1 MLPEKNNRKE
11 KMARLV
17 SYKNN
22 EDHRYSTFKNDSITS
37 SNENLTNSSNFNL
50 ITKIKKREENKKSKW
65 FCIMCHCVCCI
76 KLCQKLCPCC
86 CIRNVKCHCCCSQC
100 NDDEDDIDGEFAKIK
115 YEMSLKDGK
124 YIPSNTADRSPRGF
138 NKSNKNK
145 KWNWDDSLRSNSDKF
160 LETLE
165 YDGVDGDKSLKR
177 GSRLP
182 KIRITA
188 FKEGVSFLFIL
199 FFSIYSYVNYLLHI
213 PVFVVVLLYF
223 IHINWL

>member
-1 MLPEKNNRKE
+1 
-11 KMARLV
+11 MARLV

-37 SNENLTNSSNFNL
+37 SNENLTISSNFNL
-50 ITKIKKREENKKSKW
+50 ITKIKKREEKKKSKW
-65 FCIMCHCVCCI
+65 LCIMCHCVCCI
-76 KLCQKLCPCC
+76 KLCNKLCPCC

-100 NDDEDDIDGEFAKIK
+100 NDDDDDIDGEFAKIK
-115 YEMSLKDGK
+115 YEMSLKNGK
-124 YIPSNTADRSPRGF
+124 YIPSNTADRTPRGF

-188 FKEGVSFLFIL
+188 FKEGV
-199 FFSIYSYVNYLLHI
+199 FFV
-213 PVFVVVLLYF
+213 
-223 IHINWL
+223 

>member
-1 MLPEKNNRKE
+1 
-11 KMARLV
+11 MARLV

-37 SNENLTNSSNFNL
+37 SNENLTTNSSNFNL

-86 CIRNVKCHCCCSQC
+86 CVRNIKCHCCCSQC
-100 NDDEDDIDGEFAKIK
+100 NDNDEDDIDGEFAKIK
-115 YEMSLKDGK
+115 YEMSLKNGK

-188 FKEGVSFLFIL
+188 FKEGVFIYFFYSIQFIL
-199 FFSIYSYVNYLLHI
+199 MSTSYCIYCV
-213 PVFVVVLLYF
+213 PVFVVVLFCILF
-223 IHINWL
+223 T